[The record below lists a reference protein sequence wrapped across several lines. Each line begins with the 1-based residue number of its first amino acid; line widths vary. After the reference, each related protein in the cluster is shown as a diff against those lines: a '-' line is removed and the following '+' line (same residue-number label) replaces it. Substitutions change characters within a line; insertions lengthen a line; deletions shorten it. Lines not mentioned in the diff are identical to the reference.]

1 MTFDNAIISTGSVTK
16 MLPGVEVSDNVV
28 TYEEQILD
36 QDLPESI
43 IIVGAGAIGMEFA
56 YVHANYGVKVTVV
69 EFLDR
74 VLPNEDKDVSAELA
88 KHYKKLGVQVRT
100 STKVD
105 SVKDLGD
112 EGVVV
117 QVSDKDGR
125 QRGAPG
131 REGDD
136 LGRLRPARRGLRPR
150 AHRRPADQG
159 RRHRHRRPH
168 AHHRSRTSTPS
179 ATSPPSCSWPTWPR
193 RRAWSRPRPSPAPR
207 RWSSATTG

>member
-1 MTFDNAIISTGSVTK
+1 
-16 MLPGVEVSDNVV
+16 
-28 TYEEQILD
+28 
-36 QDLPESI
+36 
-43 IIVGAGAIGMEFA
+43 MEFA

-117 QVSDKDGR
+117 QVSDKDGKSEELAGR
-125 QRGAPG
+125 Q
-131 REGDD
+131 GDD

-150 AHRRPADQG
+150 EHRRAAHRA
-159 RRHRHRRPH
+159 RRDRDRR
-168 AHHRSRTSTPS
+168 AACARRCRTSTRS
-179 ATSPPSCSWPTWPR
+179 AT
-193 RRAWSRPRPSPAPR
+193 
-207 RWSSATTG
+207 